1 MKVLILKPRLDLPFK
16 KFSAAVSNTN
26 LPDLRTYWEKFI
38 KSLTKEHQDKGDIVF
53 VVEAPRW
60 QFSNELVKQYQA
72 DVVYVPH
79 TEEDRFRG
87 GDTCLYYMQSVFP
100 ELFTIDSQGW
110 GGGAAFNAFAPP
122 IGQWVFRSQQQQ
134 QSAAVTIDD
143 SIFESYK
150 DRIYNNQSKFAQP
163 DGDADIGYDDFI
175 FVPLQLPHDETIK
188 YHSDIT
194 VPEFVESLC
203 LWSSISNVPIVF
215 KGHPANIQSMEPLV
229 DIIGRYSNAQ
239 SNTKYVTDVSIH
251 KLIEASS
258 AVYLINS
265 GVGMEAMLHSK
276 PIVSFGRSEYQ
287 SFVYNSNLND
297 LESAWKYVQNTTTKG
312 LTNDYRFFF
321 SWYVNKISHH
331 CDKIDY
337 LRLPIP
343 SNGAI

>member
-16 KFSAAVSNTN
+16 QFSAAVSDPN
-26 LPDLRTYWEKFI
+26 LPDLRTYWEKFV
-38 KSLTKEHQDKGDIVF
+38 KSLTKTHQEEGDTVF

-79 TEEDRFRG
+79 TEEDRFKG
-87 GDTCLYYMQSVFP
+87 GVTCLYYMQSVFP
-100 ELFTIDSQGW
+100 ELFTIDKSGW
-110 GGGAAFNAFAPP
+110 GGGADFASAKSDL
-122 IGQWVFRSQQQQ
+122 RSAGIFLDQQEYQI
-134 QSAAVTIDD
+134 TYDYD
-143 SIFESYK
+143 STFESYK
-150 DRIYNNQSKFAQP
+150 DRIHNNQSKFAQP
-163 DGDADIGYDDFI
+163 DGAVDIGYDDFI

-203 LWSSISNVPIVF
+203 RWSSISNVPIVF

-229 DIIGRYSNAQ
+229 DIIGRYSNDQ
-239 SNTKYVTDVSIH
+239 SNIKYITDVSIH
-251 KLIEASS
+251 KLIDASS

-265 GVGMEAMLHSK
+265 GVGMEAMLHTK

-287 SFVYNSNLND
+287 AFVYNANLND
-297 LESAWKYVQNTTTKG
+297 LDSAWKYVQNTTTKG

-321 SWYVNKISHH
+321 DWYVNKISHH

-337 LRLPIP
+337 LRLPTP
-343 SNGAI
+343 VNR